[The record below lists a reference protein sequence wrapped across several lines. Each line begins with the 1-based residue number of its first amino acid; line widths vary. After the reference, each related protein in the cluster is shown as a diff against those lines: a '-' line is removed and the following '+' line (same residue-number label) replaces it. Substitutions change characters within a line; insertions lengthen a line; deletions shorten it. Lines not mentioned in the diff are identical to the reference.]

1 MNFNIADFNI
11 ALAAV
16 WYMVFIFSLTFHE
29 AAHAFAALKFG
40 DPTAYYHGQVTLDP
54 IPHIRRSPFGMVI
67 VPIISYILGG
77 WMIGWASA
85 PYDPYWEDR
94 NRRKASLMALAGPA
108 ANLVLI
114 LLAGLAIRAGMLLG
128 YFHAPEQINFNRIT
142 AAEPGFANSIS
153 ILLSIMFSLNIV
165 LLVFNLIPLPP
176 LDGGSIVTFFLSD
189 QAAHRYNRAIHEPQY
204 KIIGLIVAWHI
215 VGFILGPV
223 HTIALNV
230 LYPGA
235 GYH

>member
-1 MNFNIADFNI
+1 MELNL

-16 WYMVFIFSLTFHE
+16 WYAVFIVSLTFHE
-29 AAHAFAALKFG
+29 AAHAFVALKFG
-40 DPTAYYHGQVTLDP
+40 DPTAYYQGQVTLDP

-67 VPIISYILGG
+67 VPIVSYILGG

-85 PYDPYWEDR
+85 PYEPYWADS
-94 NRRKASLMALAGPA
+94 NRRKAALMAMAGPA

-114 LLAGLAIRAGMLLG
+114 LLAALAIRAGMLLG
-128 YFHAPEQINFNRIT
+128 FFHAPEQITFSRIT
-142 AAEPGFANSIS
+142 AAAPGPANAVSILIS
-153 ILLSIMFSLNIV
+153 ILFSLNLV

-176 LDGGSIVTFFLSD
+176 LDGSSILTLFLSD
-189 QAAHRYNRAIHEPQY
+189 QAARRYNAVIQEPQY
-204 KIIGLIVAWHI
+204 RLIGLIIAWKMLDF
-215 VGFILGPV
+215 VLYPV
-223 HTIALNV
+223 HTTALNL

>member
-1 MNFNIADFNI
+1 MELNL
-11 ALAAV
+11 ALATV
-16 WYMVFIFSLTFHE
+16 WYAVFIVSLTFHE

-40 DPTAYYHGQVTLDP
+40 DPTAYYQGQVTLDP

-67 VPIISYILGG
+67 VPIVSFVLGG

-85 PYDPYWEDR
+85 PYDPYWADN
-94 NRRKASLMALAGPA
+94 NRRKAALMAMAGPA

-114 LLAGLAIRAGMLLG
+114 LLAAVGIRAGMLLG
-128 YFHAPEQINFNRIT
+128 YFHAPDQITFSRIT
-142 AAEPGFANSIS
+142 AAASGPANAIS
-153 ILLSIMFSLNIV
+153 ILVSILFSLNLV

-176 LDGGSIVTFFLSD
+176 LDGSSILTFFLSD
-189 QAAHRYNRAIHEPQY
+189 QAARRYNAVIQEPQY
-204 KIIGLIVAWHI
+204 RLIGLIIAWKMLDF
-215 VGFILGPV
+215 VLYPV
-223 HTIALNV
+223 HTTALNI

>member
-1 MNFNIADFNI
+1 MELNL

-16 WYMVFIFSLTFHE
+16 WYAVFIVSLTFHE

-40 DPTAYYHGQVTLDP
+40 DPTAYYQGQVTLDP

-67 VPIISYILGG
+67 VPIVSYILGG

-85 PYDPYWEDR
+85 PYDPYWADR
-94 NRRKASLMALAGPA
+94 NRRKAALMAMAGPA

-114 LLAGLAIRAGMLLG
+114 LLAALVIRAGMLLG
-128 YFHAPEQINFNRIT
+128 CFHAPEQITFSRIT
-142 AAEPGFANSIS
+142 AASPGPANAIS
-153 ILLSIMFSLNIV
+153 ILVSILFSLNLV

-176 LDGGSIVTFFLSD
+176 LDGSSILTFFLSD
-189 QAAHRYNRAIHEPQY
+189 QAARRYNAIIQEPSY
-204 KIIGLIVAWHI
+204 RLIGLIIAWNMLDF
-215 VGFILGPV
+215 VLGPV
-223 HTIALNV
+223 HTFALNI